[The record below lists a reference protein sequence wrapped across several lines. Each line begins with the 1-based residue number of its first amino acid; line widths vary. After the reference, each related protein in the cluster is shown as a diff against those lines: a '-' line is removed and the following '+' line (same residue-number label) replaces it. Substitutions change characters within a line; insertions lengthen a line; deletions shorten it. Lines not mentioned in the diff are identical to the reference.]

1 MSSRVGACFFLV
13 FFFFV
18 CLFVCFFCFCFVF
31 FNLLTRFI
39 EISVFHLNKL
49 DPDQTPRSAASDQ
62 SLHCLSMSFMGCWA
76 LWVKIGL
83 LYLKKKKK
91 KNLLKLR
98 YSSYELVSQLSFS
111 AFTL

>member
-1 MSSRVGACFFLV
+1 MPVFSCFF
-13 FFFFV
+13 FFFFFFCLFV
-18 CLFVCFFCFCFVF
+18 CLFVFCFCFVF
-31 FNLLTRFI
+31 FNLLPRFI

-83 LYLKKKKK
+83 LYLKKKKP
-91 KNLLKLR
+91 
-98 YSSYELVSQLSFS
+98 
-111 AFTL
+111 A